1 MFPNCQFVLNEI
13 VDVHQRTYVGIWKVY
28 RNVSAVFTLPVANL
42 INNLR
47 RNLQVYSHNMGYF
60 QVKYDSRVVNYNRR
74 GFIIL
79 TTGLAM
85 TFIFLQISNILEY
98 S

>member
-1 MFPNCQFVLNEI
+1 MFPNCQFVLNDI

-47 RNLQVYSHNMGYF
+47 RNSQFCDKKLF
-60 QVKYDSRVVNYNRR
+60 KTSRVTNRR
-74 GFIIL
+74 WKGFRSP
-79 TTGLAM
+79 T
-85 TFIFLQISNILEY
+85 LQLLCEI
-98 S
+98 